1 MYIYMY
7 CDNVHLCIYSCST
20 NNCQPYHSLPN
31 PTTAAPSEGGKGD
44 CSGQHFDGASF
55 VGGIILCA
63 GIIALIF
70 FGLKFYKSR
79 TERNYHTL

>member
-1 MYIYMY
+1 MFIF
-7 CDNVHLCIYSCST
+7 VFIAAAPTTASPTTAS
-20 NNCQPYHSLPN
+20 PN